1 MEKIRPLG
9 SFIFNETRKIGQEIQ
24 EKLAEISKNREEWV
38 VYTEYNFSLSPEK
51 KVRDFFRVELIPYIE
66 NEKQETHTFKFN
78 SLNTIFLSEIVE
90 VMYKIVTHPGDVEKI
105 LHAAKVD
112 VEVVV
117 ASTF

>member
-1 MEKIRPLG
+1 MKNNRPLG
-9 SFIFNETRKIGQEIQ
+9 SLIFHETRKLGEEIE
-24 EKLAEISKNREEWV
+24 EKLARISENGEEWV
-38 VYTEYNFSLSPEK
+38 VQIGYRYSLSPEK
-51 KVRDFFRVELIPYIE
+51 KVRDFFQVELIPYIE

-78 SLNTIFLSEIVE
+78 SLNTIFLSEVCE
-90 VMYKIVTHPGDVEKI
+90 VMYDLVTHPEDTGKI